1 MARPVKAGLDYFPF
15 DCNFFAQRSVRALS
29 GRFGAAGVAVYIYI
43 MSEMYGNAGY
53 YTTIDADFF
62 DVCACDLRVDVD
74 ELEKI
79 VAFLVDRSLL
89 VRMDVADLQIY
100 TSAEVQRRY
109 QLAKKSGNRKTEVD
123 GDIWLLNAAETMPH
137 IVVKRSK
144 DLMRQCSSTNHDMDN
159 YNTENGFSV
168 TNEGFSVTNE
178 GFSGVCP
185 DFIPKGKESKEK
197 ESKGE
202 VKERET
208 GSEKTK
214 ITTAATQK
222 ILAALESGGLF
233 PTAVVKSTVEKWLLQ
248 SSVELLVDAVEEAEK
263 CGKINIRYIE
273 AILAR
278 YRRDGLKT
286 VSDVER
292 HEKSRQSG
300 SKRFRDRNTS
310 VYKQGTTDYSQLEKL
325 MNEKY

>member
-1 MARPVKAGLDYFPF
+1 MARPVKSGLDYFPF

-109 QLAKKSGNRKTEVD
+109 QLAKKSIKRTVEVD

-137 IVVKRSK
+137 IMVKKSE
-144 DLMRQCSSTNHDMDN
+144 DFMRQCSSTNHDMDN
-159 YNTENGFSV
+159 YNPKNGLSEINGGLSEINSGFS
-168 TNEGFSVTNE
+168 EIS
-178 GFSGVCP
+178 SGK
-185 DFIPKGKESKEK
+185 IPKGKESKEK

-208 GSEKTK
+208 GSEKPE

-248 SSVELLVDAVEEAEK
+248 SNMELIVYAVEEAEK
-263 CGKINIRYIE
+263 CGKMNIRYIE

-300 SKRFRDRNTS
+300 GKRFRDRNTS
-310 VYKQGTTDYSQLEKL
+310 VYKQGTTDYSQLEQL

>member
-15 DCNFFAQRSVRALS
+15 DCNFFTQRSVRALS

-43 MSEMYGNAGY
+43 MAEMYGNAGY
-53 YTTIDADFF
+53 FTTIDADFF

-109 QLAKKSGNRKTEVD
+109 QLAKKSGSRKTEVD

-137 IVVKRSK
+137 IMVKKSE
-144 DLMRQCSSTNHDMDN
+144 DFMRQCSPTNHDMDN
-159 YNTENGFSV
+159 YNTENGYSV

-208 GSEKTK
+208 VSEKPE
-214 ITTAATQK
+214 ITTTATQK

-248 SSVELLVDAVEEAEK
+248 SSMELIVYAVEEAEK
-263 CGKINIRYIE
+263 CGKMNIRYIE

-300 SKRFRDRNTS
+300 SKRFRDHNTS
-310 VYKQGTTDYSQLEKL
+310 VYKQGTTDYSQLEQL